1 MSSEP
6 RGREPD
12 VCQVLFS
19 DEADL
24 DGGIAAIR
32 AQGLEAD
39 IKHIRFLWM
48 PSHRIR
54 CGDRRQ

>member
-1 MSSEP
+1 VSLA
-6 RGREPD
+6 D
-12 VCQVLFS
+12 VNRMYGQVLFS

-39 IKHIRFLWM
+39 IEHII
-48 PSHRIR
+48 H
-54 CGDRRQ
+54 